1 MKLSQF
7 GDVARAEWLKTA
19 KLRTNVKLWEDEFV
33 VMPNHVHGII
43 WIEENDVNEV
53 GARRRNN
60 YDDGNIHV
68 GAERRSAPT
77 NAPRVIAG
85 SLGAIIRA
93 YKSAGRIKSMKYV

>member
-53 GARRRNN
+53 GA
-60 YDDGNIHV
+60 
-68 GAERRSAPT
+68 ERRSAPT